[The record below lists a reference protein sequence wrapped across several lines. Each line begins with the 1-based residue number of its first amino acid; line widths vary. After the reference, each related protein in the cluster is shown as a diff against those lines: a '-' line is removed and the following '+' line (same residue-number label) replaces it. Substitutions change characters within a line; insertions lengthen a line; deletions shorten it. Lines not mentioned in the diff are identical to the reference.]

1 MAEVPDPP
9 WWRRRPKPAA
19 RDKRPL
25 TRELIVDAALALLE
39 RDGLQGLSMRRL
51 AQELGSGAASLY
63 WHVGDK
69 EELLSLLLD
78 RIVGETPVP
87 EPDPENWQGTVKE
100 LARGVRRHLSQRRD
114 AAQLSLGRVPAGPN
128 ALPILERNLAV
139 LAASK
144 LPPQVIAYAADMFA
158 LYVGAFAYEESLH
171 VQSQGTPE
179 QIGAYFR
186 SLPPEQFPT
195 LSGLA
200 DELVA
205 GDLDTR
211 FEFAI
216 ELLVRGLE
224 AMGAAASAELGGHQD
239 V

>member
-1 MAEVPDPP
+1 MADIPEPP
-9 WWRRRPKPAA
+9 WWRRKPAP
-19 RDKRPL
+19 RDKKPL

-69 EELLSLLLD
+69 EELLGLLLD
-78 RIVGETPVP
+78 RIVGEQPVP
-87 EPDPENWQGTVKE
+87 EPDPKHWQGTVKE
-100 LARGVRRHLSQRRD
+100 LARATRRHLARRRD
-114 AAQLSLGRVPAGPN
+114 AAQLSLGRVPTGPN
-128 ALPILERNLAV
+128 SLPVLERNLAV
-139 LAASK
+139 LAASG

-158 LYVGAFAYEESLH
+158 LYVGAFAYEESLSH
-171 VQSQGTPE
+171 EGQATPE
-179 QIGAYFR
+179 QIGEYFR

-195 LSGLA
+195 LTRYA

-205 GDLDTR
+205 GDLDER

-216 ELLVRGLE
+216 ELLIRGLE
-224 AMGAAASAELGGHQD
+224 AMSGELGGEQD
-239 V
+239 VRRGRG